1 VAERIPLHEP
11 VFEGNEWRYVK
22 ECLDSGWVSSAG
34 PFVEQFEDSIKAYT
48 GVKYA
53 VACVN
58 GSSALQVALRVAGVG
73 SGHEVIVPTLT
84 FIAPINAVYHNGAIP
99 IFMDAD
105 EFFNIDVNKVSE
117 FLDRHAELR
126 DDGCWNKSTGRKIT
140 AVMLVHVFGNA
151 VDLESLVDLSKQ
163 YHLTLIEDAAEGL
176 GTRYSDGRLAGKHVG
191 TVGTMGCLS
200 FNGNKIITT
209 GGGGMILTNDQALA
223 EKSRYLTTQAKDDP
237 IRYVHN
243 EVGYNSRLTNIQ
255 AALGVAQMEQL
266 PKILIRKKEIHHQ
279 YVNSVDKI
287 EGLSILKGPSY
298 ASNNHWLNLVHIDSD
313 FHGGNREEIM
323 KRLERSDIQARP
335 VWALNHKQRPFEACQ
350 HYNIVKADDLVRQSL
365 CLPSSNHLSEH
376 QITKVISALH
386 EGLN

>member
-1 VAERIPLHEP
+1 MAEKILLHEP

-48 GVKYA
+48 GAEYA

-73 SGHEVIVPTLT
+73 SEHEVIVPALT

-117 FLDRHAELR
+117 FLDLHAELR
-126 DDGCWNKSTGRKIT
+126 DNGCWNKSTGRKIT
-140 AVMLVHVFGNA
+140 AVMPVHVFGNA
-151 VDLESLVDLSKQ
+151 VDLDSLEDLSKK

-176 GTRYSDGRLAGKHVG
+176 GTRYNGGRLAGKHVG
-191 TVGTMGCLS
+191 TVGKIGCLS

-209 GGGGMILTNDQALA
+209 GGGGMILTNDHTVA

-237 IRYVHN
+237 VRSVHN
-243 EVGYNSRLTNIQ
+243 EVGYNARLTNIQ

-266 PKILIRKKEIHHQ
+266 PEILTKKNEIHSQ
-279 YVNSVDKI
+279 YIGAVSEI
-287 EGLSILKGPSY
+287 EGLTIAKSPSY
-298 ASNNHWLNLVHIDSD
+298 ASNNHWLNLLQIDSNL
-313 FHGGNREEIM
+313 HNKNKEVLMR
-323 KRLERSDIQARP
+323 RLEHAGIQARP
-335 VWALNHKQRPFEACQ
+335 VWALNHKQKPFEAYQ
-350 HYNIVKADDLVRQSL
+350 SYNIVYANKLVQWSL
-365 CLPSSNHLSEH
+365 CLPSSSQLSEH
-376 QITKVISALH
+376 QIAQVISILH
-386 EGLN
+386 G

>member
-1 VAERIPLHEP
+1 MAEKTLLHEP

-34 PFVEQFEDSIKAYT
+34 TFVEQFEDSIKAYT
-48 GVKYA
+48 GAEYA

-126 DDGCWNKSTGRKIT
+126 DDGCWNKSTGRKIS
-140 AVMLVHVFGNA
+140 AVMPVHVFGNA
-151 VDLESLVDLSKQ
+151 VDLDSLEDLSKQ
-163 YHLTLIEDAAEGL
+163 YHLTLVEDAAEGL
-176 GTRYSDGRLAGKHVG
+176 GTRYNIGRLAGKHVG
-191 TVGTMGCLS
+191 TVGKIGCLS

-209 GGGGMILTNDQALA
+209 GGGGMILTNDHSVA

-237 IRYVHN
+237 IRYIHN
-243 EVGYNSRLTNIQ
+243 EVGYNARLTNIQ

-266 PKILIRKKEIHHQ
+266 PEILTKKKEIHHR
-279 YVNSVDKI
+279 YVNLVDQI
-287 EGLSILKGPSY
+287 EGLAIVRSPSY

-313 FHGGNREEIM
+313 LYKKDGEELM
-323 KRLERSDIQARP
+323 RGLKHAGIQARP
-335 VWALNHKQRPFEACQ
+335 VWALNHKQKPFEAYQ
-350 HYNIVKADDLVRQSL
+350 SYSIVHAEKLVQWSL
-365 CLPSSNHLSEH
+365 CLPSSSQLSEH
-376 QITKVISALH
+376 QIAKVISVLH
-386 EGLN
+386 G

>member
-1 VAERIPLHEP
+1 MTERIPLHEP
-11 VFEGNEWRYVK
+11 VFEGNEWQYVK

-73 SGHEVIVPTLT
+73 LGHEVIVPTLT
-84 FIAPINAVYHNGAIP
+84 FIAPINAVYHNGANP

-105 EFFNIDVNKVSE
+105 EFFNIDVSKVAE
-117 FLDRHAELR
+117 FLDLHAELR
-126 DDGCWNKSTGRKIT
+126 DDGCWNKSTGRKIV
-140 AVMLVHVFGNA
+140 AVMPVHVFGNA
-151 VDLESLVDLSKQ
+151 VDLESLVDLSRQ

-176 GTRYSDGRLAGKHVG
+176 GTRYNGGRLAGKHVG
-191 TVGTMGCLS
+191 TVGKMGCLS

-209 GGGGMILTNDQALA
+209 GGGGMILTNDHALA

-237 IRYVHN
+237 VRYVHN

-266 PKILIRKKEIHHQ
+266 PEILIRKREIHHQ

-313 FHGGNREEIM
+313 LYKKDGEELM
-323 KRLERSDIQARP
+323 RRLEHAGIQARP
-335 VWALNHKQRPFEACQ
+335 VWTLNHRQKPFETCQ
-350 HYNIVKADDLVRQSL
+350 SYNIVNANELVQQSL
-365 CLPSSNHLSEH
+365 CLPSSSHLSEH
-376 QITKVISALH
+376 QISKVISALH
-386 EGLN
+386 G

>member
-11 VFEGNEWRYVK
+11 VFQGSEWQYVK

-34 PFVEQFEDSIKAYT
+34 PFVDQFEDSITTYT
-48 GVKYA
+48 GAKYA

-105 EFFNIDVNKVSE
+105 EFFNIDVSKVAE
-117 FLDRHAELR
+117 FLDLHAELR

-140 AVMLVHVFGNA
+140 AVMPVHVFGNA
-151 VDLESLVDLSKQ
+151 VDLESLADLSKQ

-176 GTRYSDGRLAGKHVG
+176 GTRYSGGRLAGKHVG
-191 TVGTMGCLS
+191 TVGKMGCLS

-209 GGGGMILTNDQALA
+209 GGGGMILTNDHALA

-237 IRYVHN
+237 VRYVHN

-266 PKILIRKKEIHHQ
+266 PEILIRKREIHHQ

-313 FHGGNREEIM
+313 LYKKDGEELM
-323 KRLERSDIQARP
+323 RRLEHADIQARP
-335 VWALNHKQRPFEACQ
+335 VWNLNHRQKPFETCQ
-350 HYNIVKADDLVRQSL
+350 SYNIVNANELVQQSL
-365 CLPSSNHLSEH
+365 CLPSSSNLSEH
-376 QITKVISALH
+376 QISKVISALH
-386 EGLN
+386 G

>member
-1 VAERIPLHEP
+1 MAERIPLHEP
-11 VFEGNEWRYVK
+11 VFEGNEWQYVK

-48 GVKYA
+48 GAKYA

-105 EFFNIDVNKVSE
+105 EFFNIDVSKVAE
-117 FLDRHAELR
+117 FLDLHAELR
-126 DDGCWNKSTGRKIT
+126 DDGCWNKSTGRKIA
-140 AVMLVHVFGNA
+140 AVMPVHVFGNA
-151 VDLESLVDLSKQ
+151 VDLESLADLSKQ

-176 GTRYSDGRLAGKHVG
+176 GTRYNGGRLAGKHVG
-191 TVGTMGCLS
+191 TVGTIGCLS

-209 GGGGMILTNDQALA
+209 GGGGMILTDDEDLA
-223 EKSRYLTTQAKDDP
+223 DRSRYLTTQAKDDP
-237 IRYVHN
+237 IHYVHN
-243 EVGYNSRLTNIQ
+243 EVGYNFRLTNLQ
-255 AALGVAQMEQL
+255 AALGVAQLEQL
-266 PKILIRKKEIHHQ
+266 PEILIRKKAIHYQ

-287 EGLSILKGPSY
+287 EGLAIVKSPSY

-313 FHGGNREEIM
+313 LYKKDGEELM
-323 KRLERSDIQARP
+323 TSLEHAGIQARP
-335 VWALNHKQRPFEACQ
+335 VWTLNHRQKPFETCQ
-350 HYNIVKADDLVRQSL
+350 SYNIVNANELVQQSL
-365 CLPSSNHLSEH
+365 CLPSSSHLSEH
-376 QITKVISALH
+376 QISKVISALH
-386 EGLN
+386 G

>member
-11 VFEGNEWRYVK
+11 VFEGNEWQYVK

-34 PFVEQFEDSIKAYT
+34 PFVEQFEDSIRAYT
-48 GVKYA
+48 GAKYA

-105 EFFNIDVNKVSE
+105 EFFNIDVSKVAE
-117 FLDRHAELR
+117 FLDLHAELR

-140 AVMLVHVFGNA
+140 AVMPVHVFGNA
-151 VDLESLVDLSKQ
+151 VDLESLEDLGKQ
-163 YHLTLIEDAAEGL
+163 YQLTLIEDSAEGL
-176 GTRYSDGRLAGKHVG
+176 GTRYNGGRLAGKHVG

-209 GGGGMILTNDQALA
+209 GGGGMILTNDHALA

-237 IRYVHN
+237 VRSVHN
-243 EVGYNSRLTNIQ
+243 EVGYNARLTNIQ
-255 AALGVAQMEQL
+255 AALGAAQMERL
-266 PKILIRKKEIHHQ
+266 PEILIQKKEIHRQ
-279 YVNSVDKI
+279 YTDAVSKI
-287 EGLSILKGPSY
+287 EGLTIAKSPSY
-298 ASNNHWLNLVHIDSD
+298 ASNNHWLNLLQIDSNL
-313 FHGGNREEIM
+313 HNTNREELM
-323 KRLERSDIQARP
+323 RGLEHAGIQVRP
-335 VWALNHKQRPFEACQ
+335 VWALNHKQRPFEAYQ
-350 HYNIVKADDLVRQSL
+350 SYNIVNANELVQWSL
-365 CLPSSNHLSEH
+365 CLPSSSQLSEH
-376 QITKVISALH
+376 QMAKVISVLH
-386 EGLN
+386 G